1 MNSPFENQP
10 LQQDSPFKA
19 NGRFGRLSYAAWTFL
34 FTLTLAAVVLLIF
47 TFGLTQNEGTPG
59 FTAPGIVAI
68 AILYIGGIY
77 ISFVFTIRVC
87 MTVIIQVG
95 YLTHARTSR
104 EHGLAIYLFCAK
116 GTEGPNDYGPK
127 RPTPSWERVLGWIY
141 IALIPLAVIFL
152 LLPQSWLL
160 PMKAMLKKAKALSLG
175 RHLSLNNF

>member
-34 FTLTLAAVVLLIF
+34 FTLTLAAVVLLIIF

-77 ISFVFTIRVC
+77 
-87 MTVIIQVG
+87 
-95 YLTHARTSR
+95 
-104 EHGLAIYLFCAK
+104 
-116 GTEGPNDYGPK
+116 
-127 RPTPSWERVLGWIY
+127 
-141 IALIPLAVIFL
+141 
-152 LLPQSWLL
+152 
-160 PMKAMLKKAKALSLG
+160 
-175 RHLSLNNF
+175 